1 MDHVFVDISRPVQ
14 KSKSQVFLCKT
25 NPGKNVEITAETG
38 TQTQKQLQSKESMM
52 YKNDDVIS
60 FYA

>member
-14 KSKSQVFLCKT
+14 KSKSQVVLCKT
-25 NPGKNVEITAETG
+25 IPRKNFEITAETG
-38 TQTQKQLQSKESMM
+38 TRTQKQLQSKESMM